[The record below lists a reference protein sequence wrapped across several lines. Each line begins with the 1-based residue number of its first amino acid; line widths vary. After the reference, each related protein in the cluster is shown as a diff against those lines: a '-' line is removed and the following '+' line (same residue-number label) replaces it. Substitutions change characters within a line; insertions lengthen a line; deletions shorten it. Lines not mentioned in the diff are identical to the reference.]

1 MINSWSKQSVDEA
14 HDFTETHLVLQE
26 LFPRWRSLIAFDSEG
41 QSRND
46 ECSKPTAV
54 SVTSDGRTERDS
66 FPTLHVV
73 PADLTIHAGVYRI
86 VDIPFRVRVE
96 ME

>member
-1 MINSWSKQSVDEA
+1 MVNPWSNQSVDEA
-14 HDFTETHLVLQE
+14 HVWYETHLLLQE
-26 LFPRWRSLIAFDSEG
+26 LFLRWRSLIAFDSEG

-73 PADLTIHAGVYRI
+73 PVDLNIHARLYRI
-86 VDIPFRVRVE
+86 VDIPFRG
-96 ME
+96 